1 MKHLYELIEKR
12 ANFEPCNL
20 FIDKFNVKKFC
31 EKFDIIYGELPS
43 IRISDACGE
52 RFIGTLYHDTVTI
65 LHVELGELYRK
76 DKFHLNKLLEKKFV
90 NDCAV
95 VILTNNENVAVDT
108 SITDKVINYKSKKTG
123 FFWIDL
129 KNLIKSILN
138 GSN

>member
-12 ANFEPCNL
+12 SNFEPCNF

-43 IRISDACGE
+43 IRISDSCGE

-65 LHVELGELYRK
+65 LHVELGDLYSR
-76 DKFHLNKLLEKKFV
+76 DKFHLKNLLKKKFF

-95 VILTNNENVAVDT
+95 VIITNNKNVSFDT
-108 SITDKVINYKSKKTG
+108 SITDEVINYKVNKTG
-123 FFWIDL
+123 LFWIDF
-129 KNLIKSILN
+129 KNFIKMILH